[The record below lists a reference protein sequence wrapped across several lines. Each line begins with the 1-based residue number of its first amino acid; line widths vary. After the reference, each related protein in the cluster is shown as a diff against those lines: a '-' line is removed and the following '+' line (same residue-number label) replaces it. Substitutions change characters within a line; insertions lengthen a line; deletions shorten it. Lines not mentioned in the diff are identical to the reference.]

1 VIRDHER
8 LEELIAVRALG
19 GLDPDD
25 ERAYEQERAA
35 HGADCVECR
44 RLETEYGEVA
54 GRIAFS
60 LDPEPASPELEDR
73 VVGLATGSVAVLER
87 VTPRQAARARRRF
100 SAGGV
105 VLRPLVAA
113 AAAVVVFVGGW
124 AAGSLTSDETPPVPS
139 DARVVAFEGEGGGTL
154 AVAYRPG
161 EAGVY
166 LLGSGLDT
174 PPEGRVYE
182 VWMIRDG
189 TPIPGPCVTPQPDGS
204 LFAFA
209 DAELGTTETMA
220 VTVERASCPTAPTTD
235 PVFTATITA

>member
-1 VIRDHER
+1 MIRDHER

-35 HGADCVECR
+35 HGADCAECR
-44 RLETEYGEVA
+44 HLETEYGEVA
-54 GRIAFS
+54 GRLAFS
-60 LDPEPASPELEDR
+60 LDPEPATPELEDR
-73 VVGLATGSVAVLER
+73 VVGLATGSVAKLEH
-87 VTPRQAARARRRF
+87 VTPRQAPRVRRR
-100 SAGGV
+100 SSGRGV

-124 AAGSLTSDETPPVPS
+124 AAGSLTSGDAPPVPS
-139 DARVVAFEGEGGGTL
+139 GARVVAFDGESSGTL

-161 EAGVY
+161 EEGVY
-166 LLGSGLDT
+166 LLGSGLEA

-189 TPIPGPCVTPQPDGS
+189 TPIPGPCVTPEPDGS

-209 DAELGTTETMA
+209 DAELGTTEMMA
-220 VTVERASCPTAPTTD
+220 VTLERASCPTAPTTD

>member
-1 VIRDHER
+1 MIRDHER
-8 LEELIAVRALG
+8 LEELIAVRVLG
-19 GLDPDD
+19 GLDDDD
-25 ERAYEQERAA
+25 EHAYQEERAA
-35 HGADCVECR
+35 HGADCVECL
-44 RLETEYGEVA
+44 RLEAEYGEVA

-60 LDPEPASPELEDR
+60 LEPAPASPELEDR
-73 VVGLATGSVAVLER
+73 VVGFATGSIAKLEH
-87 VTPRQAARARRRF
+87 VTPRQAARERRRF
-100 SAGGV
+100 GGRGV

-124 AAGSLTSDETPPVPS
+124 AAGSLTSGDVPPVPS
-139 DARVVAFEGEGGGTL
+139 GARVVAFEGESGTL

-161 EAGVY
+161 QEGVY
-166 LLGSGLDT
+166 LLGSGLEA

-189 TPIPGPCVTPQPDGS
+189 TPIQGPCVTPEPDGS

-209 DAELGTTETMA
+209 DAELGTTEMMA
-220 VTVERASCPTAPTTD
+220 VTVESASCPTAPTTD